1 VGDDLAFLDATAQAA
16 LVRDGV
22 VTPREMV
29 EAAVERVERVNPSL
43 DAVIHPLFD
52 EAAAAVARDAWPNGP
67 FRGVPIVAKDLDG
80 PLAGAPY
87 HLGNRLLR
95 DLGHVADHDSY
106 LFAKLRAAGFVV
118 IAKTN
123 APELGLLPTAEPLA
137 YPPARNPW
145 DTARSPGG
153 SSGGSAAAVA
163 SGTVAVGHGGDGGG
177 SLRIPASACGLVGL
191 KPTRGRVSLGP
202 DQGEAWSGLVVRH
215 VVTRSVRDTAAV
227 LDVLAGPMPG
237 DPYWAP
243 PPARPFAQE
252 VGVDPGRLRIGLRTT
267 APASICATDPE
278 CVAAAADAAQLLE
291 ALGHTVE
298 PAAPAAFDEDGLLDH
313 FLVVLATGVGVEVD
327 GIAAIAGRAV
337 GPDDVET
344 LTWAYS
350 ELGREQ
356 PATALVE
363 ALETARAWTRRMAA
377 WWRGPDDEG
386 FDLLLT
392 PTMAEL
398 PAPLGTV
405 TGHGED
411 PWTTMARAV
420 PFAAFTAPFNV
431 TGQPAV
437 SVPLH
442 WTHGGLP
449 VGAQLVAAP
458 AREDLLLRVAAQLE
472 TARPWADRRPPVHA

>member
-1 VGDDLAFLDATAQAA
+1 VGDDLAFFDATAQAA

-29 EAAVERVERVNPSL
+29 EAAIDRVERANPSL

-52 EAAAAVARDAWPNGP
+52 EAAAALGRDAVADGP
-67 FRGVPIVAKDLDG
+67 FGGVPIVVKDLDG

-118 IAKTN
+118 IGKTN
-123 APELGLLPTAEPLA
+123 TPELGLLPTSEPLA

-145 DTARSPGG
+145 DTTRSPGG

-163 SGTVAVGHGGDGGG
+163 SGMVAVGHGGDGGG
-177 SLRIPASACGLVGL
+177 SLRIPASACGLLGL

-215 VVTRSVRDTAAV
+215 VVTRSVRDSAAV
-227 LDVLAGPMPG
+227 LDVVAGPMPG
-237 DPYWAP
+237 DPYWAS
-243 PPARPFAQE
+243 PPARPFTLEPGA
-252 VGVDPGRLRIGLRTT
+252 DPGHLRIGLRTA

-278 CVAAAADAAQLLE
+278 CVAAAEGAARLLE

-298 PAAPAAFDEDGLLDH
+298 PAAPVAFDDDGLLDR
-313 FLVVLATGVGVEVD
+313 FVVVLATGVGVEVD
-327 GIAAIAGRAV
+327 GIAAVAGRAV
-337 GPDDVET
+337 GPDDVEP
-344 LTWAYS
+344 LTWAYY

-356 PATALVE
+356 RATALVE
-363 ALETARAWTRRMAA
+363 ALESARAWARRMAA
-377 WWRGPDDEG
+377 WWRGPDDGG
-386 FDLLLT
+386 FDLLVT

-405 TGHGED
+405 TGHGDD
-411 PWTTMARAV
+411 PWTTMARAIPYAV
-420 PFAAFTAPFNV
+420 FTAPFNV

-442 WTHGGLP
+442 WTDDGLP

-458 AREDLLLRVAAQLE
+458 AREDLLLRTAAQLE